1 MDAAAHAHALGVPVF
16 TIALGTEQGMVDV
29 PNETGQ
35 LQRVPVPPDE
45 LTLRRIAEVTGA
57 RFFAA
62 PTDRD
67 LRGIYRELGSK
78 IGFVKERQEVTVV
91 FAAAGLL
98 LVVAGMALSLAWFSR
113 FP

>member
-1 MDAAAHAHALGVPVF
+1 
-16 TIALGTEQGMVDV
+16 MVDV

-62 PTDRD
+62 PTDRE
-67 LRGIYRELGSK
+67 LRGIYRELGSR
-78 IGFVKERQEVTVV
+78 IGFVRQRQEVTVV